1 MARALI
7 VGCGCS
13 GRELGRRLRGDGWR
27 VRGTTR
33 SRQGLAAIE
42 AVGIEPAI
50 ADPDRP
56 GTILEL
62 VGDVTV
68 VVWLLGSAMGTA
80 EALAAVHGTRLERL
94 LEKLV
99 DTPVRGFVYEGS
111 GSIAAAVLAGG
122 AAAVERANRTWR
134 LPVVILRADRA
145 ERRWAE
151 RGADAVAGLV
161 SG

>member
-13 GRELGRRLRGDGWR
+13 GRDLGTRLRDGGWQ

-33 SRQGLAAIE
+33 SREQLAALE
-42 AVGIEPAI
+42 AAGIEPAI

-56 GTILEL
+56 GTVLEL

-68 VVWLLGSAMGTA
+68 VVWLLGSARGA
-80 EALAAVHGTRLERL
+80 DEALAAIHGPRLERL
-94 LEKLV
+94 LGRLV

-111 GSIAAAVLAGG
+111 GSVEPAVLRAGTG
-122 AAAVERANRTWR
+122 LVESAARTWR
-134 LPVVILRADRA
+134 LPVAVLGADRGA
-145 ERRWAE
+145 PRWTEDA
-151 RGADAVAGLV
+151 AAAVAGLV